1 MTPRICA
8 PLRSEWLAL
17 RGRVPHAALER
28 TGRASG
34 TPVDGPAL
42 VAGVAGALA
51 DLTPGTVVVA
61 DEVRRTRAGQEAAL
75 ASTVPSLAAPLLAGA
90 VRRTG
95 LPVQVGPLLTTE
107 WVVRGRASRAALARS
122 GALAVDTET
131 ALLARDDGTTGVL
144 RVVVDSADAEL
155 LRPGTIPRGAAALR
169 TLRRLAPVADAWAAA
184 VGERQVLLAG
194 PRSFCAGVERAVEI
208 VERALERYGA
218 PVFVRRQIVH
228 NTHVV
233 GALEERGAVFVQE
246 VEEIP
251 PGSVAVL
258 AAHGVTPQVRADA
271 AARDLTVIDATC
283 PLVAKVHTEVR
294 RFADQRR
301 TVLLIGHPE
310 HEEVVGTRGE
320 APDDVLVVATP
331 QEAGRISVPDPD
343 RVAYAMQTTL
353 AVEEAEATA
362 AVLQER
368 FPAIVG
374 PHQDDICYATSNR
387 QRAVREVARQSEL
400 VLVVGSPNSSNSL
413 RLAEVAEAEGA
424 TAYLVDDVS
433 EVELSWLAGTSRVGI
448 TAGASAPSHLVDDL
462 VRALSGLGPVTAREH
477 RVLTEDV
484 QFGLPKELS
493 R

>member
-1 MTPRICA
+1 MTPRICT
-8 PLRSEWLAL
+8 PLRTEWLAL
-17 RGRVPHAALER
+17 RGQVPHGTLER
-28 TGRASG
+28 TGRSSG
-34 TPVDGPAL
+34 SRAQGPAL
-42 VAGVAGALA
+42 IAGVAGALA
-51 DLTPGTVVVA
+51 DLAPGTVVVA
-61 DEVRRTRAGQEAAL
+61 DEVRRTHGTEAGL
-75 ASTVPSLAAPLLAGA
+75 ASTVPGLAAPLLAGA
-90 VRRTG
+90 VRRAG
-95 LPVQVGPLLTTE
+95 VPVQVGPVLTTDR
-107 WVVRGRASRAALARS
+107 VVRGRAARATLARS
-122 GALAVDTET
+122 GALAVDTES
-131 ALLARDDGTTGVL
+131 ALLAGEDGTTAVL

-155 LRPGTIPRGAAALR
+155 LRPGTLRRGAAALR
-169 TLRRLAPVADAWAAA
+169 MLRRLAPVVDDWAAA
-184 VGERQVLLAG
+184 VGEREVLLAG

-208 VERALERYGA
+208 VERALERFGA
-218 PVFVRRQIVH
+218 PVYVRRQIVH

-246 VEEIP
+246 VDEIP

-271 AARDLTVIDATC
+271 AARDLAVIDATC

-331 QEAGRISVPDPD
+331 EEAGRVDVPDPE

-368 FPAIVG
+368 FPAIVA

-387 QRAVREVARQSEL
+387 QRAVREVARRCEL
-400 VLVVGSPNSSNSL
+400 VLVVGSRNSSNSL
-413 RLAEVAEAEGA
+413 RLAEVAEAQGA
-424 TAYLVDDVS
+424 TAYLVDDAS
-433 EVELSWLAGTSRVGI
+433 EVELSWLAGVSRVGI
-448 TAGASAPSHLVDDL
+448 TAGASAPPHLVDDL

-484 QFGLPKELS
+484 QFGLPKEFS

>member
-8 PLRSEWLAL
+8 PLRSERVAL
-17 RGRVPHAALER
+17 HGRVPHAHLVR
-28 TGRASG
+28 TGRSAG
-34 TPVDGPAL
+34 TTADGPVL

-51 DLTPGTVVVA
+51 ALAPGTVVVA
-61 DEVRRTRAGQEAAL
+61 DEVRRTRSQNGV
-75 ASTVPSLAAPLLAGA
+75 ASTVPSHAWPLLAGA
-90 VRRTG
+90 VRRAG
-95 LPVQVGPLLTTE
+95 LPMEVGPVLTADG
-107 WVVRGRASRAALARS
+107 VVRGRAERSALARS
-122 GALAVDTET
+122 GALAVDTES
-131 ALLARDDGTTGVL
+131 ALLARDDGTTAVL

-155 LRPGTIPRGAAALR
+155 LRPGTILRGVQGLR

-184 VGERQVLLAG
+184 VGEREVLLAG

-208 VERALERYGA
+208 VERALERHGA
-218 PVFVRRQIVH
+218 PVYVRRQIVH

-233 GALEERGAVFVQE
+233 GELEDRGAVFVQE
-246 VEEIP
+246 VEEVP
-251 PGSVAVL
+251 RGSVAVL

-320 APDDVLVVATP
+320 APEDVVVVADP
-331 QEAGRISVPDPD
+331 AEAGRVQVADPE

-387 QRAVREVARQSEL
+387 QRAVREVARRSEL
-400 VLVVGSPNSSNSL
+400 VLVVGSANSSNSL
-413 RLAEVAEAEGA
+413 RLAEVAQAEGA
-424 TAYLVDDVS
+424 TAYLVDDVG
-433 EVELSWLAGTSRVGI
+433 EVDLAWLAGVTRVGV
-448 TAGASAPSHLVDDL
+448 TAGASAPPHLVDDL
-462 VRALSGLGPVTAREH
+462 VLALSGLGPVTAREH

-493 R
+493 T